1 MKKNIIFIA
10 SYPKSGNTWI
20 RILISSLLDNLVKL
34 NENSLKKFEFND
46 LEKIN
51 MFSQL
56 AYFREIKGCI
66 LKEDGVLNENFAI
79 NNWINAQKLIN
90 QTSSKTK
97 FFKTHNIR
105 GKING
110 KNFTDETVCAGF
122 IYIYRDPRDIA
133 ISKAKYM
140 NTNIDVSIDRMLNDE
155 KVITCPTKVIEYVN
169 TWENHVTSWYGFN
182 TVPRLMIKYE
192 DMLKDTK
199 KIITQ
204 LIEFIN
210 TISTFKIDKNNR
222 IIDHVFENTQFN
234 NLKELEDRQG
244 FKESLPHSNFFRKG
258 TSGQWKDILNKKQI
272 NLIEKKLKIPMQYL
286 GYL

>member
-140 NTNIDVSIDRMLNDE
+140 NTNLYNI
-155 KVITCPTKVIEYVN
+155 
-169 TWENHVTSWYGFN
+169 
-182 TVPRLMIKYE
+182 
-192 DMLKDTK
+192 
-199 KIITQ
+199 Q
-204 LIEFIN
+204 
-210 TISTFKIDKNNR
+210 
-222 IIDHVFENTQFN
+222 
-234 NLKELEDRQG
+234 
-244 FKESLPHSNFFRKG
+244 
-258 TSGQWKDILNKKQI
+258 
-272 NLIEKKLKIPMQYL
+272 
-286 GYL
+286 